1 MKRSTFIYYSL
12 LSAATVANPFV
23 RCTNNNYKKLL
34 SQPLYLSHICSASDL
49 REIGKSYRKQ
59 SGINAQEELEK
70 KIMQATNGMSIS
82 TYSSGSSINSFL
94 NNKIKMDFISGK
106 TIVIK
111 GWILSETEVQQCALF
126 FLT

>member
-1 MKRSTFIYYSL
+1 MKRSLFIYYTL
-12 LSAATVANPFV
+12 LGSATVVFPAL

-34 SQPLYLSHICSASDL
+34 SQPLFLSHICSASDL
-49 REIGKSYRKQ
+49 REIGKSYLKQ
-59 SGINAQEELEK
+59 TGINAPEQLEK
-70 KIMQATNGMSIS
+70 KIMQATNGMSVS
-82 TYSSGSSINSFL
+82 TYSSESSINSFL
-94 NNKIKMDFISGK
+94 KNKIKMDFISGK